1 MIKCLA
7 FHDHYQWKNHEICA
21 RERKNRSEKRKKNER
36 VGMRGWD
43 WGIRDLVGMREL
55 EVEEIAIVNGNANAI
70 GVFGVTKGL

>member
-1 MIKCLA
+1 ML
-7 FHDHYQWKNHEICA
+7 
-21 RERKNRSEKRKKNER
+21 
-36 VGMRGWD
+36 GMRGWD